1 VTSERHGSAQKRLG
15 AAVPPDLILHNAN
28 VVTLDPTLPRARAL
42 AVKGER
48 IVALGDDKTILGTAG
63 PNTVAVDARGLTVLP
78 GFNDN
83 HLHTLG
89 MGLFFQHPNLF
100 GKNADE
106 IVEALKQ
113 HYADRK
119 PGQRLT
125 GYAWDYS
132 SCPHPNKALLDQVFP
147 NNPVVL
153 RQYSGHAQWLNTLAL
168 KELLDA
174 AAKTSKVG
182 TGAIVRDEQGEPTG
196 IVLGTVVHSSHRREL
211 LRRALTPSL
220 HWGLLNAA
228 LDRFRK
234 AGITSV
240 QDNTWQPFT
249 IWLLHLLRRLG
260 RLTARFSCWSFGQFP
275 LLARGMDL
283 SLYNPLWIRRGPE
296 KYIVD
301 GAFSPHTAW
310 MLAPY
315 DGETGN
321 TGRSVLQPQE
331 LETIVRRGAK
341 RRRQLAF
348 HTIGDGAAKAV
359 LDAIETVSRD
369 LPVVTR
375 LRIRMEHV
383 QIIDPADIERMR
395 RLGVLA
401 SVQPVALALP
411 ERDRALVGPERFA
424 RLYPYRSLL
433 DAGVNLSFGSDIP
446 GEIEYDPFQVI
457 YRAVSRRGVAPKGV
471 AYDLSEA
478 LTVEQ
483 AVMAYCRGSAYAENM
498 EEHKGALVPGML
510 ADFIALSQDIFATD
524 VERIPETKV
533 LLTVVGGRVV
543 HSLL

>member
-1 VTSERHGSAQKRLG
+1 
-15 AAVPPDLILHNAN
+15 VPPDLILHNAN
-28 VVTLDPTLPRARAL
+28 IVTLDSARPRARAL
-42 AVKGER
+42 SVTGER
-48 IVALGDDKTILGTAG
+48 IVAVGDDKTILGTAG
-63 PNTVAVDARGLTVLP
+63 PKTVTVDGRGLTVLP

-83 HLHTLG
+83 HLHALG
-89 MGLFFQHPNLF
+89 MGLFFRHPNLF
-100 GKNADE
+100 GKNAEE

-113 HYADRK
+113 HYADIK

-132 SCPHPNKALLDQVFP
+132 SCQQPNKALLDQAFP

-153 RQYSGHAQWLNTLAL
+153 RQYSGHAQWLNTRAL

-174 AAKTSKVG
+174 QAKQGNAG

-196 IVLGTVVHSSHRREL
+196 IVLGTVVHSSHRRDL
-211 LRRALTPSL
+211 LKRALTPSL
-220 HWGLLNAA
+220 HWDLLHAA

-249 IWLLHLLRRLG
+249 IWLLHLLRGLG
-260 RLTARFSCWSFGQFP
+260 RLTARFSCWSSGQFP

-283 SLYNPLWIRRGPE
+283 SPYNPLWIRRGPE

-315 DGETGN
+315 EGEPGN
-321 TGRSVLQPQE
+321 TGRSVIQPQA
-331 LETIVRRGAK
+331 LEAIVRRAAR

-359 LDAIETVSRD
+359 LDAIETVSKD
-369 LPVVTR
+369 LPVVTQ

-383 QIIDPADIERMR
+383 QIIEPADIERMR

-411 ERDRALVGPERFA
+411 ERDRALVGAERFA

-433 DAGVNLSFGSDIP
+433 DGGVNLSFGSDIP

-457 YRAVSRRGVAPKGV
+457 FRAVSRRGVAPKGI
-471 AYDLSEA
+471 AYELSEA

-483 AVMAYCRGSAYAENM
+483 AVKAYCRGSAYAEHM
-498 EEHKGALVPGML
+498 EEHKGALAPGML

-524 VERIPETKV
+524 IERIPETKV
-533 LLTVVGGRVV
+533 LMTVVGGMVV